1 MADEFKLELEKRSEL
16 GKQAV
21 KLLRK
26 EEKIPG
32 IFYSGE
38 SKAIPFFIHKKHLY
52 KAFQSHA
59 RVFSITVGGK
69 KLYAIFKEIQHH
81 PVTDEVLHIDLF
93 GIRLKDKIDINIP
106 IVIVGEAVG
115 VKSDGGML
123 SQNLMELSIRCQ
135 ATEVPESVE
144 VDVTDL
150 DLGSSIHANDLD
162 LGKSELLT
170 NPDVTIVTVLI
181 PREEIV
187 EEELEIEEAEAVEEV
202 EGEEEKPSEEGKSE
216 SSSQ

>member
-1 MADEFKLELEKRSEL
+1 MVDEFKLELERRSEL

-21 KLLRK
+21 KRLRK
-26 EEKIPG
+26 EGKIPG

-38 SKAIPFFIHKKHLY
+38 SKAIPFFIYKKHLHN
-52 KAFQSHA
+52 AFQSHS
-59 RVFSITVGGK
+59 RVFAVTVGDK
-69 KLYAIFKEIQHH
+69 KVHAIFKEIQHH

-106 IVIVGEAVG
+106 IVIIGEAIG
-115 VKSDGGML
+115 VKNSGGIL

-135 ATEVPESVE
+135 ATDVPESVE
-144 VDVTDL
+144 VDVTEL
-150 DLGSSIHANDLD
+150 DLGSSIHAKDLD

-170 NPDVTIVTVLI
+170 NPDVTIVSVLV

-187 EEELEIEEAEAVEEV
+187 EEELEIEELEAVEEV
-202 EGEEEKPSEEGKSE
+202 EVEEEKPSEEGKSE